1 MNHNTM
7 RRSTVTC
14 SFCGQ
19 RYDTIDPSH
28 LDAAKGTLY
37 ACAGEIARLN
47 SAQRYAAHIQHEQW
61 LAKQRWR

>member
-1 MNHNTM
+1 MSHNTM

-37 ACAGEIARLN
+37 ACAGEIARL
-47 SAQRYAAHIQHEQW
+47 SPAQQRAARTQHEQW
-61 LAKQRWR
+61 LAKQRWQ